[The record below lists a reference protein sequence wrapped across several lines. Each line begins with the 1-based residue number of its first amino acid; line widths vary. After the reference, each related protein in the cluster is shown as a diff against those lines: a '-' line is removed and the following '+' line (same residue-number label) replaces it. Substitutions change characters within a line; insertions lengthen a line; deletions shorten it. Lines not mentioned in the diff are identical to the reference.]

1 MKMNSTLKIKNFFYR
16 INYSFTDLQLLKV
29 SLTHS
34 SFHEKKNNIN
44 YQRLEFLGDRVLGLV
59 IADLLFEKFP
69 EEKEGEL
76 SKRFSDL
83 VNKKTLVHIANLIE
97 LEQLIIVAKELDDPF
112 QITDSMLAD
121 STEAI
126 IGAIFLDSN
135 YNNVKKVIK
144 LLWNSK
150 IEDQKIPPENPKS
163 FLQEW
168 CLKNKRELPIY
179 KIVKKEGPD
188 HSPKFI
194 VEVKVKN
201 YAKVS
206 ESGNSIREAEIVAAK
221 RILEKLKSENR

>member
-144 LLWNSK
+144 LLWNSQ
-150 IEDQKIPPENPKS
+150 IEDQKIPPENQS
-163 FLQEW
+163 G
-168 CLKNKRELPIY
+168 ELSLRYIY
-179 KIVKKEGPD
+179 KIVNDVDNIK
-188 HSPKFI
+188 I
-194 VEVKVKN
+194 L
-201 YAKVS
+201 
-206 ESGNSIREAEIVAAK
+206 K
-221 RILEKLKSENR
+221 R